1 MKIYDCS
8 NSEASLKA
16 KGRLHCSIRRDYGPK
31 ENDILR
37 YLKQYASEFGHV
49 FVQCPED
56 ADVIFTNDIFPE
68 SFPGKKKVKRMDG
81 VFARADTVHRNEA
94 LNKAAQEADH
104 VIFISDYSRD
114 SYFQLYDPDRKT
126 LKGWTTIPNEVD
138 PLVFYPGVENVTD
151 HPKRMI
157 ASASDWSRPE
167 KRLEDLIKLAEI
179 APDVEFVLVGKV
191 PDQWPQ
197 QNVSLY
203 YNGEPV
209 SGRIKYPKNITIKG
223 YIDTPQGLAHE
234 LREADGMV
242 SLFYNDAYPKTM
254 IQAKYCGLPV
264 LFAGSG
270 GQIQIGAAGIIVP
283 DIGIISFHELVPR
296 LDPVGL
302 SSAWQVFEFNFKV
315 LKKEATAWAVNDREI
330 AFKSMLVKYFTVIEN
345 SD

>member
-8 NSEASLKA
+8 NSEASLKGKA
-16 KGRLHCSIRRDYGPK
+16 RLYGPK

-49 FVQCPED
+49 FVQNPND
-56 ADVIFTNDIFPE
+56 ADVILTNDIFPE
-68 SFPGKKKVKRMDG
+68 SFSGKKKVKRMDG
-81 VFARADTVHRNEA
+81 VFARTDVVHRNEA
-94 LNKAAQEADH
+94 LNQAAQEADH

-138 PLVFYPGVENVTD
+138 PSVFYPDTRVVERKGKHTSFSY

-157 ASASDWSRPE
+157 AIASDWSRPE
-167 KRLEDLIKLAEI
+167 KRLEDLIVLAEI
-179 APDVEFVLVGKV
+179 APEIEFVLVGKA
-191 PDQWPQ
+191 PDNWPQ

-223 YIDTPQGLAHE
+223 YIDTPQGLARE

-242 SLFYNDAYPKTM
+242 SFFYKDAYPKTM
-254 IQAKYCGLPV
+254 VQAKYCGLPI

-270 GQIQIGAAGIIVP
+270 GQNQMGAAGIQVP
-283 DIGIISFHELVPR
+283 DIGSISFHELVPR
-296 LDPVGL
+296 LNPVDI
-302 SSAWQVFEFNFKV
+302 SSAWQVFEFSFKV
-315 LKKEATAWAVNDREI
+315 LKKAAMEWAVNDREV
-330 AFKSMLVKYFTVIEN
+330 AFKSMLTRYFMAME
-345 SD
+345 